1 MTVKIVTD
9 STSYLPR
16 NLRRELDIDVISLNV
31 HLGDESFREDEID
44 NHVFYQKMAACKQFP
59 TTSQPAVQEF
69 VTVFE
74 RHVQADE
81 PVVAIFLSSKMSG
94 TFSTASL
101 ARQMLLERYPQAEI
115 EIIDSKSNSMEMGLA
130 VLNAARAAKAGKT
143 FAEVKAAA
151 EHTIARSR
159 FLFVP
164 EKLDYLK
171 KGGRLSSAAALIGS
185 VLQIKPVLTV
195 IDGAAEVFSKVRS
208 AEKALDLILSTFLA
222 DVKEKGFGEAV
233 VHHINNELEGY
244 RLAAR
249 IEKELHVTPAIIP
262 IGPIIGC
269 HVGPGALGIAYYTKD
284 ASTLG
289 ASANASAIRTQAV
302 AGTAH

>member
-1 MTVKIVTD
+1 
-9 STSYLPR
+9 
-16 NLRRELDIDVISLNV
+16 
-31 HLGDESFREDEID
+31 
-44 NHVFYQKMAACKQFP
+44 
-59 TTSQPAVQEF
+59 
-69 VTVFE
+69 
-74 RHVQADE
+74 
-81 PVVAIFLSSKMSG
+81 
-94 TFSTASL
+94 
-101 ARQMLLERYPQAEI
+101 
-115 EIIDSKSNSMEMGLA
+115 
-130 VLNAARAAKAGKT
+130 
-143 FAEVKAAA
+143 
-151 EHTIARSR
+151 
-159 FLFVP
+159 VP

>member
-1 MTVKIVTD
+1 MTIRIVTD

-16 NLRRELDIDVISLNV
+16 NLRRELNIDVIPLNV

-44 NHVFYQKMAACKQFP
+44 NHVFYKKMAACKQFP
-59 TTSQPAVQEF
+59 TTSQPAVQDF
-69 VTVFE
+69 ITIFE
-74 RHVQADE
+74 RHVSAGE
-81 PVVAIFLSSKMSG
+81 AVVAIFLSSKMSG
-94 TFSTASL
+94 TYSTALL
-101 ARQMLLERYPQAEI
+101 ARQMMLERYPQAEI

-143 FAEVKAAA
+143 LAEVKIAA
-151 EHTIARSR
+151 EHTIDRSR

-171 KGGRLSSAAALIGS
+171 KGGHLSGAAALIGS

-195 IDGAAEVFSKVRS
+195 TEGVATVFSKVRS
-208 AEKALDLILSTFLA
+208 IERALDLILNTFLS
-222 DVKEKGFGEAV
+222 DVKEKGLGEV
-233 VHHINNELEGY
+233 IVHHINNELEGY
-244 RLAAR
+244 RLASR
-249 IEKELHVTPAIIP
+249 IEKELHVTPTIIP

-284 ASTLG
+284 ASERGSVNDVSAAAAVGG
-289 ASANASAIRTQAV
+289 AAL
-302 AGTAH
+302 